1 MSTVALIV
9 DSTMA
14 SHIYSSIGVAR
25 RLQRRGFEVEYW
37 GIARNG
43 SDRLIDSQ
51 GFRFHP
57 LDGLWS
63 RYEEEI
69 RLPTDLN
76 VFNVWFRGRALLSL
90 AIARRA
96 QARRLCHVLDQLEAS
111 LNRRIAQARPAFA
124 IIDPFLL
131 AYYPLLKQRGIT
143 TVVLSTKPLPVKD
156 PAVPP
161 YDSSLMP
168 RESVISRMCIAGAW
182 QLRQLQDIR
191 YRTVRVA
198 ARLAG
203 LHTYHS
209 ILKETARRT
218 GFPLR
223 REIVRRWL
231 QPDLHFRSVQEW
243 ALWTPETDLPRER
256 RLPANIRYIGP
267 SVDLERRQRELPLAC
282 EPGRRLIYVAVGTA
296 RFRWK
301 DNVPFLRKVIT
312 AFSEVA
318 GVLVVISTGDERATK
333 ILGTPP
339 AHIRLFDFLPQL
351 EVLKIA
357 SLVITH
363 AGAGTYRES
372 IERCV
377 PLLAYPR
384 NHDQCG
390 NAARIEYH
398 GIGLRG
404 RRKTDTPEV
413 IRSKAL
419 RILDDPRFRERLAA
433 LRATVSRRE
442 EALLSDALNAIKAE
456 PQSPSIETPRPTGHV
471 VTAS

>member
-9 DSTMA
+9 DAVA

-25 RLQRRGFEVEYW
+25 RLQRRGFDVEYW

-43 SDRLIDSQ
+43 SDTLIKSQ
-51 GFRFHP
+51 GFCFHA

-90 AIARRA
+90 ARARRA
-96 QARRLCHVLDQLEAS
+96 RARRLCHALDQLEVS
-111 LNRRIAQARPAFA
+111 LDRRLAESRPAFA
-124 IIDPFLL
+124 IVDPFLV

-168 RESVISRMCIAGAW
+168 LDSAISRAFIAGAW
-182 QLRQLQDIR
+182 RLRQLQDVR
-191 YRTVRVA
+191 YRTVCAA
-198 ARLAG
+198 ARLAR
-203 LHTYHS
+203 LHTYDAV
-209 ILKETARRT
+209 LRETARRT
-218 GFPLR
+218 NFPLR
-223 REIVRRWL
+223 REIVRRWV
-231 QPDLHFRSVQEW
+231 QPDVHFRGVQEW
-243 ALWTPETDLPRER
+243 ALWTPETDLPRKR
-256 RLPANIRYIGP
+256 RLPANIHYIGP
-267 SVDLERRQRELPLAC
+267 SVDLERRQRQVPFAC
-282 EPGRRLIYVAVGTA
+282 EPDQRLIYVAVGTV

-312 AFSEVA
+312 AFSDVS

-333 ILGTPP
+333 VLGTPP
-339 AHIRLFDFLPQL
+339 EHIRLFDFLPQL
-351 EVLKIA
+351 EILKVA

-363 AGAGTYRES
+363 AGAGTYREA
-372 IERCV
+372 IEKCV

-398 GIGLRG
+398 GLGLRG
-404 RRKTDTPEV
+404 RRKTDTPEQ

-442 EALLSDALNAIKAE
+442 EPLLSDALAAIKAE
-456 PQSPSIETPRPTGHV
+456 PQPASIEIPRPTGRV
-471 VTAS
+471 AAAS